1 MAFVDTLRFVDADA
15 AALSPVYTLA
25 ADSIGPP
32 IVVPHRDRTVAL
44 WLEVREPVGL
54 VVIGQAFVGSEPVGE
69 PEHITGRVRHE
80 PDMVAVAIRD
90 RIALLGVAVERPNL
104 ELTMIDVDDFS
115 SGEGHNLGMAPDV
128 QDLSL
133 AAAPEPGFVV
143 ACSAGF
149 RGEDAFSITVAGLD
163 GRRWGTSLRIP
174 TRGSIACGW
183 NGSEVVIVWDDGGE
197 PIRENS
203 VMVALARP
211 TFL

>member
-54 VVIGQAFVGSEPVGE
+54 VVIGQAFVGSEPRGE
-69 PEHITGRVRHE
+69 PVHVTGRLQHE
-80 PDMVAVAIRD
+80 PQIVAVAIRD
-90 RIALLGVAVERPNL
+90 RIALVGVAVERPSF
-104 ELTMIDVDDFS
+104 ELTMIDPERLSAGASRDIGRAV
-115 SGEGHNLGMAPDV
+115 GVN
-128 QDLSL
+128 QLSL
-133 AAAPEPGFVV
+133 VAAPEEGLVV
-143 ACSAGF
+143 ACTAG
-149 RGEDAFSITVAGLD
+149 RGGIEITLAGLD

-174 TRGSIACGW
+174 TRGSMACGW
-183 NGSEVVIVWDDGGE
+183 NGSEVMIVWDDERE
-197 PIRENS
+197 PDRERAT
-203 VMVALARP
+203 VTLARARP